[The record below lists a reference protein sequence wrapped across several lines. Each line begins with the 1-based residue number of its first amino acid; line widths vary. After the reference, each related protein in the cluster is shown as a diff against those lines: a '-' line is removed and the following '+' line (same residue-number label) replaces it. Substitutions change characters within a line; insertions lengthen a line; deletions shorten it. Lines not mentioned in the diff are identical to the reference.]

1 MKVLLSVTWTC
12 HFYERDQ
19 SLKQVLTHMP
29 SSKCASP
36 PRGRTHLLLHRLLE
50 FLGRAGAVRWRCS
63 CWKLVHSAPH
73 ACPHR
78 TIIAFAFPWSAMEP
92 LCPLLLAGFSLP
104 LTRALQGNESTAAD
118 GNWTA
123 ATSGPPDAGASQP
136 LLVWL
141 LLPLLLGLLLLPAA
155 YFFRFK
161 KQRKAVVSSGDK
173 KMPNGLLEEQEQ
185 QRVML
190 LSRSPS
196 GPKKHFPIPVEQLE
210 EEVRLRSARRRQ
222 ALPRGVQL
230 AAVWTRAG
238 NV

>member
-1 MKVLLSVTWTC
+1 
-12 HFYERDQ
+12 
-19 SLKQVLTHMP
+19 
-29 SSKCASP
+29 
-36 PRGRTHLLLHRLLE
+36 
-50 FLGRAGAVRWRCS
+50 
-63 CWKLVHSAPH
+63 
-73 ACPHR
+73 
-78 TIIAFAFPWSAMEP
+78 MEP

-173 KMPNGLLEEQEQ
+173 KMPNGLLEEQAEGDAAEPVSLGAQ
-185 QRVML
+185 EA
-190 LSRSPS
+190 LSHPRGAAGGGGAPA
-196 GPKKHFPIPVEQLE
+196 
-210 EEVRLRSARRRQ
+210 LRRRRQ